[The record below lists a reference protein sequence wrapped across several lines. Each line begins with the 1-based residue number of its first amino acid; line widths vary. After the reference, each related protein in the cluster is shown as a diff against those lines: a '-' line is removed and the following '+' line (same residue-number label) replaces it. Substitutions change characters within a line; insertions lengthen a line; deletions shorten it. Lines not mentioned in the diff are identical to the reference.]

1 MALMGCE
8 AEGKVLEWGDK
19 RRNQNPAF
27 GGAKTTVFKTIKANT
42 AVKKF
47 SLGPVYHML

>member
-19 RRNQNPAF
+19 KRNQNPAF
-27 GGAKTTVFKTIKANT
+27 GGGRGRGRDALDVVVSHCCLTDHQT
-42 AVKKF
+42 
-47 SLGPVYHML
+47 